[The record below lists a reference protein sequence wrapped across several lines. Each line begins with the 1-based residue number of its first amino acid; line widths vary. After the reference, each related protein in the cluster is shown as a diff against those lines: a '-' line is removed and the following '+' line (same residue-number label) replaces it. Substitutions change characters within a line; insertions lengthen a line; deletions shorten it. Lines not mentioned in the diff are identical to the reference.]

1 MCVCICVRA
10 HILVH
15 VFVDEFLFRC
25 HLLISN
31 IQCVC
36 TRISL
41 PSVICFIWPTTI
53 GNDSNKV
60 AFVSCYWQLR
70 HFCVFLRPVLCV
82 FVYIYISFCAV
93 KMLVH
98 IFIVYAVLNHS
109 FRWCQSHAATH
120 CGTSFHSVVS
130 VEALA
135 LRGTRTK
142 IYLFQKFTAIEKY
155 KI

>member
-1 MCVCICVRA
+1 MYLWMNSYSDVIFWFRTFSVFARA
-10 HILVH
+10 
-15 VFVDEFLFRC
+15 FRY
-25 HLLISN
+25 HLL
-31 IQCVC
+31 
-36 TRISL
+36 
-41 PSVICFIWPTTI
+41 SVLFDPQQLVMTATKLRLYHATDSYDIFACFY
-53 GNDSNKV
+53 GRY
-60 AFVSCYWQLR
+60 FVY
-70 HFCVFLRPVLCV
+70 LCI
-82 FVYIYISFCAV
+82 YIYISFCAV